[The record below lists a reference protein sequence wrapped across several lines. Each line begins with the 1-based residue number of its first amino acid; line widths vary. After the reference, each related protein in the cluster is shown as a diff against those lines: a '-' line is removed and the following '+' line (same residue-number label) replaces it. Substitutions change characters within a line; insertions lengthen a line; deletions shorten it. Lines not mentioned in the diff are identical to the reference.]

1 MQTKL
6 NIKSSLKAG
15 LMAAIAAAIINV
27 ILFFI
32 FHALGVIKDDILV
45 QPDQPLT
52 FIPVII
58 TSILP
63 TLIASLVFFL
73 IEKYSRNGFKS
84 FRIVAIVL
92 LLLSFMNPF
101 MGIEGVTIG
110 YALALNLMHIVVVAS
125 LLFFIGREKRSATDL
140 SMA

>member
-6 NIKSSLKAG
+6 NIKTSLKAG

-27 ILFFI
+27 LLFFI
-32 FHALGVIKDDILV
+32 FHALGVITDDILI
-45 QPDQPLT
+45 QPNQPLT

-58 TSILP
+58 SSILP
-63 TLIASLVFFL
+63 TLFASFVFFL

-84 FRIVAIVL
+84 FRVVAIVL

-101 MGIEGVTIG
+101 MGIEGITIG

-125 LLFFIGREKRSATDL
+125 LLFFIKREKQSAADL
-140 SMA
+140 SLT

>member
-6 NIKSSLKAG
+6 NIKTSLKAG

-32 FHALGVIKDDILV
+32 FHALGVITDDILV

-58 TSILP
+58 MSILP
-63 TLIASLVFFL
+63 TLIASFVFFL
-73 IEKYSRNGFKS
+73 IEKYSDNGFKI

-92 LLLSFMNPF
+92 LLLSFTNPF
-101 MGIEGVTIG
+101 MGIEGITIG
-110 YALALNLMHIVVVAS
+110 YAIALNVMHIVVVAS
-125 LLFFIGREKRSATDL
+125 LLFFIGREKQLAVN
-140 SMA
+140 

>member
-6 NIKSSLKAG
+6 NIKTSLKAG

-27 ILFFI
+27 LLFFI
-32 FHALGVIKDDILV
+32 FHALGVITDDILI
-45 QPDQPLT
+45 QPNQPLT

-58 TSILP
+58 SSILP
-63 TLIASLVFFL
+63 TLVASFVFFL

-84 FRIVAIVL
+84 FRVVAIVL

-101 MGIEGVTIG
+101 MGIEGITIG

-125 LLFFIGREKRSATDL
+125 LLFFIKREKQSAADL
-140 SMA
+140 SLT

>member
-32 FHALGVIKDDILV
+32 FHALGVITDDILV

-58 TSILP
+58 SSILP
-63 TLIASLVFFL
+63 TLFASFVFFL

-84 FRIVAIVL
+84 FRVVAIVL

-101 MGIEGVTIG
+101 MGIKGITIE

-125 LLFFIGREKRSATDL
+125 LLFFIKREKQSAAAL
-140 SMA
+140 NFA

>member
-6 NIKSSLKAG
+6 NIKTSLKAG

-27 ILFFI
+27 LLFFI
-32 FHALGVIKDDILV
+32 FHALGVITDDILI
-45 QPDQPLT
+45 QPNQPLT
-52 FIPVII
+52 FITVII
-58 TSILP
+58 SSILP
-63 TLIASLVFFL
+63 TLVASFVFFL

-84 FRIVAIVL
+84 FRVVAIVL

-101 MGIEGVTIG
+101 MGIEGITIG

-125 LLFFIGREKRSATDL
+125 LLFFIKREKQSAADL
-140 SMA
+140 SLT